1 MNSVVAQAN
10 DPVLRDLKLLLLRDE
25 HRDLDGLRADV
36 ARLDRRIGT
45 EDRFCRAVADSLVV
59 ALKVAEIENHRE
71 LTDVVAPLVV
81 AGIRREIAESRDLMV
96 ETLYPIAGRMVAA
109 AIAAAFRQLSEEING
124 LLIRWPRRLGLR
136 FKALAT
142 GRPYSELL
150 LAELAQ
156 GRLER
161 MILIDRSTGGVLAT
175 TNGEGAPEDDPGSQ
189 LHLIGGLVTA
199 IVEFAGQALSDVNGE
214 LRSLDCGGS
223 TVLLRVSPLYILAGI
238 TQAGRSAGR
247 LITTLDEGF
256 LHFLEDSRIG
266 EDPGAALAA
275 LHADVATRLAPQ
287 ERSSS
292 VAPLAVTATL
302 LATLLAAWIGH
313 AWLAARERAA
323 QEATLSQIESAPD
336 LRDHPLRLAFDRDAG
351 LIRASGVLPSTQV
364 ADDLRRRLAT
374 AFPDWPVAVRIAVPA
389 EAFAVRTGALAALVE
404 AATARL
410 AETDSR
416 LDRLSE
422 GLARVEH
429 HADAL
434 APRQEIEAARAH
446 LAALEARMA
455 KADAERAGLATREEV
470 GRAEARLGER
480 LDTPARRLEDIVH
493 RTAIFFGPD
502 ATYRDPEVAERDL
515 SALAAALAAVD
526 GARLRIV
533 GYADGTGTGRANL
546 EAARLRATR
555 ITTDLEQRGIP
566 RTRLIVV
573 TSRPPLQITD
583 ERVTGNRRVVFELAY
598 AAE

>member
-1 MNSVVAQAN
+1 MNSATAQGR

-59 ALKVAEIENHRE
+59 ALKVAEIENHQE
-71 LTDVVAPLVV
+71 LTAVVAPLVV
-81 AGIRREIAESRDLMV
+81 AGIRREIVESRDLMV

-124 LLIRWPRRLGLR
+124 LLIRWPRRLWLR
-136 FKALAT
+136 VKALAT
-142 GRPYSELL
+142 GRSYSELL

-161 MILIDRSTGGVLAT
+161 MILIDRGTGAVLAT
-175 TNGEGAPEDDPGSQ
+175 TDGDGAPEDDPGSQ

-223 TVLLRVSPLYILAGI
+223 TVLLRVSPLYIVAGI

-256 LHFLEDSRIG
+256 LHFLEDPRIG
-266 EDPGAALAA
+266 ADPGAALAA
-275 LHADVATRLAPQ
+275 LHASVATRFAPQ
-287 ERSSS
+287 ESGS

-302 LATLLAAWIGH
+302 LATLLVAWIGH
-313 AWLAARERAA
+313 AWLAAGQRAT
-323 QEATLSQIESAPD
+323 QEAALSQIENASD
-336 LRDHPLRLAFDRDAG
+336 LRDHPLQLAFDRDAG
-351 LIRASGVLPSTQV
+351 LIRAIGVLPSTQA

-374 AFPDWPVAVRIAVPA
+374 AFPDWPVAARIAVPA
-389 EAFAVRTGALAALVE
+389 EVFAARAGALAAQAE
-404 AATARL
+404 ASAAHL
-410 AETDSR
+410 AKTDGR
-416 LDRLSE
+416 LDGLSE
-422 GLARVEH
+422 GLARIEH
-429 HADAL
+429 DAEAL
-434 APRQEIEAARAH
+434 ASRQEIEAARAH
-446 LAALEARMA
+446 LASLEARME
-455 KADAERAGLATREEV
+455 KADAERARLATREDV
-470 GRAEARLGER
+470 ARAETRLGER
-480 LDTPARRLEDIVH
+480 LNTPTRRLEDIVH

-502 ATYRDPEVAERDL
+502 ATYRDPEAAERDL

-555 ITTDLEQRGIP
+555 ITTDLEQRGIL
-566 RTRLIVV
+566 RARLVVV

-583 ERVTGNRRVVFELAY
+583 ERITGNRRVIFELVY